1 VAIDRRKK
9 MRLILFLVAM
19 LGLLGAKAIILIM
32 EIIILVLACILIMEL
47 LGI

>member
-1 VAIDRRKK
+1 